1 MLENLNSR
9 KQGLIFV
16 SPLSFIYLYFF
27 MHLVFFL
34 VFKIGCISIG
44 IGIWHDTFNEVG

>member
-1 MLENLNSR
+1 
-9 KQGLIFV
+9 
-16 SPLSFIYLYFF
+16 